1 MRQRDRLQRLGIALE
16 KASSFLDGFRPSRE
30 NAELQGVFHLGE
42 AGGIA
47 FEGSLPGIECDA
59 FFLDISDAV
68 ETWDMPRVR
77 RFHRHL
83 AALAESVPERG
94 RDRYRDDEDP
104 ERGNWE
110 CDWLQYGAAANEAT
124 EAMKAGDSHRVAL
137 MCGFVVGM
145 MWYHPG
151 PHSSRREFEE
161 WVKGMLDW
169 SESDVDV
176 PPDTTYQGG
185 TVADMVLDGY
195 RENRLE
201 LLQWAVGRMGVG
213 HRFSCWYP
221 NEEDALMEY
230 LEREERSIQCAQNF
244 GLRMARRGDDSIQV
258 PYSYGIQRTAVLKAV
273 QERKEADNGSDEV
286 ER

>member
-1 MRQRDRLQRLGIALE
+1 MRQIDRLQRLGIALE
-16 KASSFLDGFRPSRE
+16 KASSFLDGFRPTRE
-30 NAELQGVFHLGE
+30 NAERQGVFHLGE

-47 FEGSLPGIECDA
+47 FEGSLSGIECDA

-68 ETWDMPRVR
+68 ETWDMPRVQ

-110 CDWLQYGAAANEAT
+110 CDWLQYGAAANEAK

-151 PHSSRREFEE
+151 PHSSRRDFEG
-161 WVKGMLDW
+161 WVKAMLDW
-169 SESDVDV
+169 PESDVDV
-176 PPDTTYQGG
+176 SPDTTYQGG
-185 TVADMVLDGY
+185 TIVDMVLDGY
-195 RENRLE
+195 RENRIE
-201 LLQWAVGRMGVG
+201 LMQWAVGRMGVG

-221 NEEDALMEY
+221 SEEDALMEY
-230 LEREERSIQCAQNF
+230 LERGERSIECAQNF
-244 GLRMARRGDDSIQV
+244 GLRMARRSDDSIRV
-258 PYSYGIQRTAVLKAV
+258 PYSYGIQRAAVLSAIR
-273 QERKEADNGSDEV
+273 EREQADDGTDEV